1 MTDTKDYVSKL
12 REIVRTDPRY
22 DIESY
27 FFVQNALSFCVSK
40 LEKKRHITGRELL
53 DSIRQYTIQEYGP
66 LGREVLEHW
75 GVYRC
80 EDFGEIVFNMVE
92 DGLLRKSET
101 DSKKD
106 FENNF
111 DFADAFNED
120 VY

>member
-66 LGREVLEHW
+66 LG
-75 GVYRC
+75 
-80 EDFGEIVFNMVE
+80 
-92 DGLLRKSET
+92 
-101 DSKKD
+101 
-106 FENNF
+106 
-111 DFADAFNED
+111 A
-120 VY
+120 

>member
-1 MTDTKDYVSKL
+1 MTDYKNYVSKL

-22 DIESY
+22 DIEAY
-27 FFVQNALSFCVSK
+27 FFVQNALSFCISK
-40 LEKKRHITGRELL
+40 LETRRHITGRELL
-53 DSIRQYTIQEYGP
+53 DSIRKYTIQEYGP

-92 DGLLRKSET
+92 DGLLRKSEM

-111 DFADAFNED
+111 D
-120 VY
+120 